1 MFILVWGSRVRVID
15 LGSGDFH
22 CPECD
27 QSRTYSHRRVARYFT
42 LFWIPLFPTANLG
55 EYVECRTCGLQY
67 TDEILSYTPPSPSER
82 AARRARLDLDSGM
95 PTHMVERKLIGEG
108 LKREDA
114 ESIVA
119 AALGDDARV
128 CQDCGFI
135 YRASVRSCSNCG
147 GELEELET
155 LP

>member
-15 LGSGDFH
+15 LDSGEFH
-22 CPECD
+22 CPECG
-27 QSRTYSHRRVARYFT
+27 QPRTYSQRRVARYFT

-55 EYVECRTCGLQY
+55 EYVECHHCGRQY
-67 TDEILSYTPPSPSER
+67 TDDILSYTPPGPSER
-82 AARRARLDLDSGM
+82 AARRARGDLDSGM

-108 LKREDA
+108 LKPADA
-114 ESIVA
+114 ESIVS

-128 CQDCGFI
+128 CQDCGFV
-135 YRASVRSCSNCG
+135 YGALVRSCSNFG
-147 GELEELET
+147 GGLEPLET